1 MDQDCVRDVG
11 PYGEWITGYSLML
24 SILYQPVRGSQALSE
39 FIHNALRVSVQACA
53 IML

>member
-1 MDQDCVRDVG
+1 MDQDSVRDVG

-24 SILYQPVRGSQALSE
+24 SILYQAAGRIQVLSE
-39 FIHNALRVSVQACA
+39 LIHNTARLSVQACA